1 MKKAWAY
8 ILPTLLCFV
17 LGGLVGWW
25 QNDAIREW
33 YPHLVKPAL
42 TPPNAAFP
50 IAWSII
56 YLCMGLSAGLV
67 LTSVSPLR
75 RRIMALWFAQLGF
88 NVLWSI
94 LFFVCRS
101 PLLGMID
108 IALLD
113 ILVAASIAQSGKIRA
128 GAAFRTSAG
137 YSSPPIS
144 TPAFSRPTARGFN
157 LPHGHP
163 PDAERGR
170 ITRSANPPDGLWEH
184 SVSRFSGNRRD
195 RRRSRSPSARSSRCP
210 CRVRES
216 AAAPH
221 PVRTPA

>member
-56 YLCMGLSAGLV
+56 SLCMSLSAGLV

-75 RRIMALWFAQLGF
+75 RRVMALWFAQLGF

-113 ILVAASIAQSGKIRA
+113 ILVAAYIAQSGKIRA
-128 GAAFRTSAG
+128 GAAWLFVPYLCWILFATYLNAG
-137 YSSPPIS
+137 IL
-144 TPAFSRPTARGFN
+144 A
-157 LPHGHP
+157 
-163 PDAERGR
+163 
-170 ITRSANPPDGLWEH
+170 ANGTEL
-184 SVSRFSGNRRD
+184 
-195 RRRSRSPSARSSRCP
+195 
-210 CRVRES
+210 
-216 AAAPH
+216 
-221 PVRTPA
+221 